1 MSARKK
7 PAERNVRS
15 VGASANGS
23 RARERFADLAEQ
35 FRSADESSRLANS
48 DLFESIGFL
57 LRVASGV
64 AQARFAA
71 KLDKLGLRQS
81 LYSVLLIIDEN
92 PGLKQ
97 QEVGQTLSIQQPNL
111 VALINDLVAKGLV
124 ARSVN
129 ADDRRSYSLTL
140 TPAGQ
145 ALLKAANAA
154 HIDNE
159 HALAKALAPI
169 SVDDFREALVRVLGS
184 MSAKRK
190 K

>member
-15 VGASANGS
+15 VSARANGS

-35 FRSADESSRLANS
+35 FKSGDETSRLANS
-48 DLFESIGFL
+48 NLFDSVGFL

-71 KLDKLGLRQS
+71 RLEKLGLRQS
-81 LYSVLLIIDEN
+81 LYSVLLIIEEN

-111 VALINDLVAKGLV
+111 VALINDLVGKGLV

-140 TPAGQ
+140 TSAGQ
-145 ALLKAANAA
+145 SLLKSANAA

-159 HALAKALAPI
+159 QALAKALAPL
-169 SVDDFREALVRVLGS
+169 SVDQFREALVRVLSS

>member
-7 PAERNVRS
+7 IAERKVRNV
-15 VGASANGS
+15 ANANGV

-35 FRSADESSRLANS
+35 FRSGDDSSRLANS
-48 DLFESIGFL
+48 NLFDSIGFL

-64 AQARFAA
+64 AQAGFAA
-71 KLDKLGLRQS
+71 RLDRLGLRQS

-111 VALINDLVAKGLV
+111 VALINDLVGKGLV

-129 ADDRRSYSLTL
+129 AEDRRSYSLSL

-145 ALLKAANAA
+145 ALLRSATAA
-154 HIDNE
+154 HVENE
-159 HALAKALAPI
+159 QALAKALGPV
-169 SVDDFREALVRVLGS
+169 SVKDFREALVRVLGS

>member
-7 PAERNVRS
+7 LAERNVRG
-15 VGASANGS
+15 VGASANGN
-23 RARERFADLAEQ
+23 RARERFADLAAQ
-35 FRSADESSRLANS
+35 FRSADESSRLADS
-48 DLFESIGFL
+48 KLLESIGFL

-124 ARSVN
+124 ARLVN

-140 TPAGQ
+140 TPAGR

-159 HALAKALAPI
+159 QALAKALAPV
-169 SVDDFREALVRVLGS
+169 SVDEFREALVRVLG
-184 MSAKRK
+184 MSTK
-190 K
+190 KK

>member
-7 PAERNVRS
+7 PSERNARS
-15 VGASANGS
+15 VGASVTAN

-35 FRSADESSRLANS
+35 FRSGDDSSRLANS

-57 LRVASGV
+57 LRVASGL

-71 KLDKLGLRQS
+71 RLDKLGLRQS

-111 VALINDLVAKGLV
+111 VALINDLVGKGLV
-124 ARSVN
+124 GRTVN

-145 ALLKAANAA
+145 ALLRSANAA
-154 HIDNE
+154 HIENE
-159 HALAKALAPI
+159 QALAKALAPL

-184 MSAKRK
+184 MSPK
-190 K
+190 KKK